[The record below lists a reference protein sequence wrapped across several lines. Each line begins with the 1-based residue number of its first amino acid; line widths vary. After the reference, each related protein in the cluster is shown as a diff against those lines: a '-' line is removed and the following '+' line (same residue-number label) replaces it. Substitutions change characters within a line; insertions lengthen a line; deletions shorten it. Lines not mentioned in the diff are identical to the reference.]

1 MPRFLV
7 YLIYNLLLP
16 AVLLLGFPAFL
27 IKGIK
32 RGGLARN
39 FRQRFGWFR
48 ERTLCRF
55 QGERPIWV
63 HAVSVGEVLLAL
75 KVIEALH
82 SAAPGKKIVLSTT
95 TTTAFGVADQHTHE
109 FLTVIHNPVD
119 LPFVTTRVIRLIR
132 PEQFILIEAEIWPN
146 LVGQLKRKGIPVKL
160 INARLSPRSQRRYQ
174 KVRPLI
180 KPVFSLVDQVTV
192 PFETDIERWVSIG
205 VAREKI
211 QVLGSVKFDNTL
223 AASDHL
229 KIGELKQWLSDTGL
243 PRNSKILL
251 GGSTHDGEESLLA
264 HTASVL
270 KGDYPDLELVII
282 PRHAERGPDIANQLK
297 ISGFE
302 PVLRKSGSAKQKPSN
317 DRPKAWVAN
326 TTGELRAW
334 YHLADIVVV
343 GKSLYGEGGQ
353 NPVEPILTGKPT
365 IVGPN
370 MQNFS
375 DVVTELVNAEGI
387 VQITGFEELE
397 PAIRDLLSSPQRT
410 EALARNGA
418 ATMERHRGASTR
430 TAALILN
437 LGAFHS

>member
-16 AVLLLGFPAFL
+16 VVLLLGLPAFL

-48 ERTLCRF
+48 ERTLSRF
-55 QGERPIWV
+55 KGDCPIWV

-82 SAAPGKKIVLSTT
+82 SAAPGKKIVLSAT
-95 TTTAFGVADQHTHE
+95 TTTAFGVADEHTHE

-119 LPFVTTRVIRLIR
+119 LPFVTARVIKLIR
-132 PEQFILIEAEIWPN
+132 PEQLILIEAEIWPN
-146 LVGQLKRKGIPVKL
+146 LVGQLKHKGIPVKL
-160 INARLSPRSQRRYQ
+160 INARLSPRSHRRYQ
-174 KVRPLI
+174 KVLPLI
-180 KPVFSLVDQVTV
+180 EPVFSLVDQVTV
-192 PFETDIERWVSIG
+192 PFEADIERWASIG
-205 VAREKI
+205 IDPEKI

-229 KIGELKQWLSDTGL
+229 KIGELRQWLSETGL
-243 PRNSKILL
+243 PENSQILL
-251 GGSTHDGEESLLA
+251 GGSTHDGEEMLLA
-264 HTASVL
+264 KTAAEL
-270 KGDYPDLELVII
+270 RKDYPKLELVIV
-282 PRHAERGPDIANQLK
+282 PRHAERGSEIATQLES
-297 ISGFE
+297 SGFQS
-302 PVLRKSGSAKQKPSN
+302 VLRKCDSPKPPVSS
-317 DRPKAWVAN
+317 DEPTVWITN

-343 GKSLYGEGGQ
+343 GKSLCGEGGQ
-353 NPVEPILTGKPT
+353 NPVESILTGKPT

-375 DVVTELVNAEGI
+375 DVVSDLIKADGI
-387 VQITGFEELE
+387 VQIPDTTALSDAIRELLSAPSRCEEL
-397 PAIRDLLSSPQRT
+397 SQ
-410 EALARNGA
+410 NGA
-418 ATMERHRGASTR
+418 AAMERHRGASSR
-430 TAALILN
+430 TASLILN
-437 LGAFHS
+437 NEIPRQ